1 MILHETIPKF
11 PMRGWQ
17 QLLVIVMKMLGKIP
31 NLLNFLK
38 KKNSEPYLYIVLV
51 FFIMGDNN
59 Q

>member
-1 MILHETIPKF
+1 
-11 PMRGWQ
+11 MRGWQ

>member
-1 MILHETIPKF
+1 MKLYQIPS
-11 PMRGWQ
+11 MRGWQ

>member
-1 MILHETIPKF
+1 
-11 PMRGWQ
+11 MRGCQ

-38 KKNSEPYLYIVLV
+38 KKNSEPYLYILV